1 MHAAKKF
8 GEYGLSRSDM
18 VHSYVHSIVM
28 IARVLCTNSDDG
40 VSLMKNIFKLGA
52 VSLAVSAL
60 PFLFAGGMAEANE
73 LDVGGGGSPRGN
85 NSI

>member
-1 MHAAKKF
+1 
-8 GEYGLSRSDM
+8 
-18 VHSYVHSIVM
+18 
-28 IARVLCTNSDDG
+28 
-40 VSLMKNIFKLGA
+40 MKNIFKLGA

>member
-1 MHAAKKF
+1 M
-8 GEYGLSRSDM
+8 LPRSDV
-18 VHSYVHSIVM
+18 VHSHVHGIVM

-60 PFLFAGGMAEANE
+60 PFLFSGGMAEANE